1 MNPAVASEHI
11 VTVTM
16 ANAKEML
23 IDESMQR
30 PVLIDFW
37 ADWCAPCKT
46 LMPMLEKLANEYG
59 GQFLLAKVDCDREQ
73 RVAAQ
78 FGVRSLPTVVLM
90 KDGQPVDHFVGAQT
104 ESEVRKM
111 LENYLPKPWDL
122 LLMQAREQIQAGD
135 FGAALTLLRRAWED
149 SRKRGDIG
157 IELAAV
163 LVQLNRLDE
172 AQEILRIARSTGA
185 RSYSA
190 SSLRFTREVA
200 TLDRAKLGRIV
211 AVDAFGPG
219 ERNASMEGLF
229 FYGVH
234 AIEMVDA
241 IVGPGVRRVAA
252 CASEDRD
259 RVELEYAD
267 GRTAH
272 IRLERKG
279 AYDFGATVHGE
290 TGIVQFS

>member
-1 MNPAVASEHI
+1 MSQATASPHI

-59 GQFLLAKVDCDREQ
+59 GQFLLAKVNCDEEQ

-90 KDGQPVDHFVGAQT
+90 KEGQPVDGFVGAQS
-104 ESEVRKM
+104 ESEVRTL
-111 LENYLPKPWDL
+111 LEKYLPKPWDL
-122 LLMQAREQIQAGD
+122 LLMQAREQMEGGD

-172 AQEILRIARSTGA
+172 AQQQLDAIKLADRDQLHQQVQAQLDLRREAAKTPEIQQLEAALAQAPEDLGLRYQLALANTANQQHGEALELLIEILRRDRGFSDGAARKT
-185 RSYSA
+185 
-190 SSLRFTREVA
+190 LLDIIA
-200 TLDRAKLGRIV
+200 TLGNNDPLAKEYQRK
-211 AVDAFGPG
+211 
-219 ERNASMEGLF
+219 LF
-229 FYGVH
+229 SLLY
-234 AIEMVDA
+234 
-241 IVGPGVRRVAA
+241 
-252 CASEDRD
+252 
-259 RVELEYAD
+259 
-267 GRTAH
+267 
-272 IRLERKG
+272 
-279 AYDFGATVHGE
+279 
-290 TGIVQFS
+290 

>member
-16 ANAKEML
+16 ANAKELL

-90 KDGQPVDHFVGAQT
+90 KDGQPVDHFVGAQP

-111 LENYLPKPWDL
+111 LEKYLPKPWDL
-122 LLMQAREQIQAGD
+122 LQMQAREQMQAGD

-172 AQEILRIARSTGA
+172 AQEQLDAIKLADRDPLFQQVQAQLDLQREAAKTPEIQQLEAALAKAPDDLGLRYQLALANAANQQHRDALELLIEILRRDRGFDDGAARKT
-185 RSYSA
+185 
-190 SSLRFTREVA
+190 LLDIIA
-200 TLDRAKLGRIV
+200 TLGNTDPLAKEYQRK
-211 AVDAFGPG
+211 
-219 ERNASMEGLF
+219 LF
-229 FYGVH
+229 SLLY
-234 AIEMVDA
+234 
-241 IVGPGVRRVAA
+241 
-252 CASEDRD
+252 
-259 RVELEYAD
+259 
-267 GRTAH
+267 
-272 IRLERKG
+272 
-279 AYDFGATVHGE
+279 
-290 TGIVQFS
+290 

>member
-1 MNPAVASEHI
+1 MNPAAASEHI

-16 ANAKEML
+16 ANAREVL

-46 LMPMLEKLANEYG
+46 LMPMLEKLAGEYG

-73 RVAAQ
+73 QVAAQ

-90 KDGQPVDHFVGAQT
+90 KDGQPVDGFVGAQP
-104 ESEVRKM
+104 ESEVRKL
-111 LENYLPKPWDL
+111 LEKYLPKPWDL
-122 LLMQAREQIQAGD
+122 LLMQAREQVAAGD

-172 AQEILRIARSTGA
+172 AQEQLDAIRLADRDALHQQVQAQLDLQRQAAKTPEIRQLEAALAQSPDDLAVRYQLALANAANQQHRDALDGLIEILRRDRGFDDGAARKT
-185 RSYSA
+185 
-190 SSLRFTREVA
+190 LLDIIA
-200 TLDRAKLGRIV
+200 TLGNNDPLAKEYQRK
-211 AVDAFGPG
+211 
-219 ERNASMEGLF
+219 LF
-229 FYGVH
+229 SLLY
-234 AIEMVDA
+234 
-241 IVGPGVRRVAA
+241 
-252 CASEDRD
+252 
-259 RVELEYAD
+259 
-267 GRTAH
+267 
-272 IRLERKG
+272 
-279 AYDFGATVHGE
+279 
-290 TGIVQFS
+290 

>member
-1 MNPAVASEHI
+1 MNPAAASEHI
-11 VTVTM
+11 VNVTM

-90 KDGQPVDHFVGAQT
+90 KDGQPVDHFTGAQP
-104 ESEVRKM
+104 ESEVRKL
-111 LENYLPKPWDL
+111 LEKYLPKPWDL
-122 LLMQAREQIQAGD
+122 LLMQAREQMQAGD

-163 LVQLNRLDE
+163 LVQLNRLDDAQAQLDAIKLADRDPLFQQVQAQLDLQRQAAKTPEIQSLE
-172 AQEILRIARSTGA
+172 AALAQAPDDLGVRYQLALANAANQQHREALELLIEILR
-185 RSYSA
+185 
-190 SSLRFTREVA
+190 
-200 TLDRAKLGRIV
+200 
-211 AVDAFGPG
+211 
-219 ERNASMEGLF
+219 
-229 FYGVH
+229 
-234 AIEMVDA
+234 
-241 IVGPGVRRVAA
+241 
-252 CASEDRD
+252 RD
-259 RVELEYAD
+259 RGFSDGAARKTLLDIISMLGNNDPLAKEYQ
-267 GRTAH
+267 
-272 IRLERKG
+272 RKL
-279 AYDFGATVHGE
+279 
-290 TGIVQFS
+290 FSLLY